1 MRVRYIEAM
10 IGSAPTD
17 KKEAYREAA
26 QTMSA
31 IFHKHGAL
39 RTVDAWGAQVP
50 RGEKTDMYR
59 AVQAQD
65 GETIVFACMEWESKE
80 ARDKGFAAAEPEMM
94 SANAFPPLNGALAIF
109 GRFEPLVEHGHEEAG
124 SYIDVMFGS
133 VAQEQKG
140 PYTAACA
147 SYPSYFLDNGALRSV
162 DCWGAEVPRGEKTD
176 IYKAV
181 QAKDGEMPVFGW
193 IEWDSQQAAA
203 AGMRAAMAA
212 MREAKVA
219 PPPMDNDLV
228 IFGGFEVLVRR

>member
-1 MRVRYIEAM
+1 MRYIEAM
-10 IGSAPTD
+10 LGSAPTD

-31 IFHKHGAL
+31 IFRKHGAL

-65 GETIVFACMEWESKE
+65 GETIVFACMEWASKE

-94 SANAFPPLNGALAIF
+94 QANAFPPLNGALAIF
-109 GRFEPLVEHGHEEAG
+109 GRFEPLVSHGDEQAG
-124 SYIDVMFGS
+124 DYIDVMFGS
-133 VAQEQKG
+133 VQQGQKE

-147 SYPSYFLDNGALRSV
+147 SYPQYFLDNGALRSV
-162 DCWGAEVPRGEKTD
+162 DCWGLDVPRGEKTD
-176 IYKAV
+176 IYRAV

-193 IEWDSQQAAA
+193 IEWASQQAADD
-203 AGMRAAMAA
+203 GMKATMAA
-212 MREAKVA
+212 MRQAEVA
-219 PPPMDNDLV
+219 PPPMDNGLV

>member
-1 MRVRYIEAM
+1 MRYIEAM
-10 IGSAPTD
+10 LGSAPTD

-39 RTVDAWGAQVP
+39 RTLDAWGVQVP
-50 RGEKTDMYR
+50 RGGETDMHR

-94 SANAFPPLNGALAIF
+94 RANAFPPLNGALAIF
-109 GRFEPLVEHGHEEAG
+109 GRFEPLVVSGHEKAAG
-124 SYIDVMFGS
+124 YIDVMFGS
-133 VAQEQKG
+133 VEQGKKEL
-140 PYTAACA
+140 YTAACA
-147 SYPSYFLDNGALRSV
+147 SYPPYFLDNGALRGG

-181 QAKDGEMPVFGW
+181 QSKDGEVPVFGW
-193 IEWDSQQAAA
+193 IEWDSQQASDD
-203 AGMRAAMAA
+203 GTRAAMAA
-212 MREAKVA
+212 MYKAKVA
-219 PPPMDNDLV
+219 PPPMDNDLA
-228 IFGGFEVLVRR
+228 IHGGFEVLVCR